1 MVFSK
6 KWLRNHENFLLHFL
20 IHIDVLMLCIK
31 FELIP
36 TSNFEVMAILRNRP
50 IFEKYPRLI
59 ALGFFQKMAPKSRKF
74 FITFSDTY

>member
-6 KWLRNHENFLLHFL
+6 KWVRNHQKFLLHFL
-20 IHIDVLMLCIK
+20 IHIDLNMLCRK

-36 TSNFEVMAILRNRP
+36 TSIFQVTATLRNEP
-50 IFEKYPRLI
+50 KSEKYLR
-59 ALGFFQKMAPKSRKF
+59 LGFFHTMALKSPKI